1 MSVVR
6 KLLKDPFLAFENKTL
21 GRLNRAE
28 LGHSSLL
35 EVFLFKD
42 ESISRSM
49 LGAAFS
55 YLWGALEQ
63 CCGERDGQQWHV
75 FCSGRVPS
83 VRSFRSTEEQG
94 SEAGALRYWG
104 LGAQLMNTVGRDAR
118 YLCSVTG
125 LNINISIP
133 DLAFFKGAYEKN
145 LNKVNHSTSSRG
157 LFFFSC
163 GRLQYG
169 PEVGI

>member
-21 GRLNRAE
+21 GRLNRVE
-28 LGHSSLL
+28 LGRISPL

-63 CCGERDGQQWHV
+63 SCGERHGQEWHV
-75 FCSGRVPS
+75 FCGGRVLS
-83 VRSFRSTEEQG
+83 VRSFKSTEEQG
-94 SEAGALRYWG
+94 SKAGALRDSG
-104 LGAQLMNTVGRDAR
+104 LGAQLVNTV
-118 YLCSVTG
+118 
-125 LNINISIP
+125 
-133 DLAFFKGAYEKN
+133 
-145 LNKVNHSTSSRG
+145 
-157 LFFFSC
+157 
-163 GRLQYG
+163 
-169 PEVGI
+169 

>member
-1 MSVVR
+1 MVW

-21 GRLNRAE
+21 GRLNRVE
-28 LGHSSLL
+28 SGRGSPL

-63 CCGERDGQQWHV
+63 CCGERDGQQSHV
-75 FCSGRVPS
+75 FGSHRVPS

-94 SEAGALRYWG
+94 GEAGALRYLG
-104 LGAQLMNTVGRDAR
+104 LGAQLMNTVLRDGR
-118 YLCSVTG
+118 YLCNVQ
-125 LNINISIP
+125 
-133 DLAFFKGAYEKN
+133 
-145 LNKVNHSTSSRG
+145 V
-157 LFFFSC
+157 
-163 GRLQYG
+163 
-169 PEVGI
+169 

>member
-6 KLLKDPFLAFENKTL
+6 KHLKDPFLAFENKTL
-21 GRLNRAE
+21 GRLNRVE
-28 LGHSSLL
+28 LGLDSPL

-42 ESISRSM
+42 KSISRSM

-75 FCSGRVPS
+75 FCSGRVLS

-94 SEAGALRYWG
+94 SKAGALRYLG
-104 LGAQLMNTVGRDAR
+104 LGAQLVNTV
-118 YLCSVTG
+118 
-125 LNINISIP
+125 
-133 DLAFFKGAYEKN
+133 
-145 LNKVNHSTSSRG
+145 
-157 LFFFSC
+157 
-163 GRLQYG
+163 
-169 PEVGI
+169 

>member
-28 LGHSSLL
+28 LGRSSPL

-83 VRSFRSTEEQG
+83 VRS
-94 SEAGALRYWG
+94 SEA
-104 LGAQLMNTVGRDAR
+104 QKNKEAR
-118 YLCSVTG
+118 R
-125 LNINISIP
+125 
-133 DLAFFKGAYEKN
+133 E
-145 LNKVNHSTSSRG
+145 H
-157 LFFFSC
+157 
-163 GRLQYG
+163 
-169 PEVGI
+169 